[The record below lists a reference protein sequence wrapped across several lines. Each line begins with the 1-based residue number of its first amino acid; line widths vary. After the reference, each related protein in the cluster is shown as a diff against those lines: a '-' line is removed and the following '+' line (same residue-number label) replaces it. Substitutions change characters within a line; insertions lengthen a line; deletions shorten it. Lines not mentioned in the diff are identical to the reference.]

1 MSLDTLLEIG
11 KVLRSSPDGL
21 KHHRYVK
28 TAPKSTDKLTIKY
41 INIPVTKDF
50 EILFDKQSEIKSD
63 FIKEKLYYLNF
74 KTGADGNVRY
84 LFGDICFA
92 NFKKDKKGTHPID
105 RTDKTLEEAKYKFP
119 ENSNIT
125 KFRHSIK
132 KYLNQLSMLVED
144 NENLFIH
151 FDFDGKHWYKL
162 ENEWKQINDLQMSYF
177 ASFNDKIQEYV
188 LGAYLH
194 RSLRANDYK
203 AKTFKSL
210 DEISDLMYAIDYSKR
225 SQITE
230 REIKIIVLPNI
241 KTKEVNADDLQR
253 FFEKSYNSVDDSA
266 IITEEEKLSPIKRS
280 SKVLKKQ
287 EKDKLVE
294 FTESLENNTNF
305 NIFDFIF
312 TKAGGATS
320 PDYDLIEISG
330 IQKSFL
336 IEITKRIISIKE
348 KLHNE
353 FKEEFPNMESSP
365 NLQVFW
371 AFNNI
376 LGDVTKD
383 KKKYRNHLLKVL
395 PKIYTASYVR
405 DDLILPCFIQ
415 QVETKIR
422 DGTENYNFLKSEYY
436 FLVNLRNLPDEPF
449 TSDNGEITKMKES
462 ISYQIGL
469 KLGELAKPFRKNK
482 DGNSLINSFEVKN
495 LGYLTRRIT
504 DLNSLKAFQVE
515 ILQKIQLHQKH
526 INEKW
531 FYHQLNGK
539 TNSELVEEIKQLQNQ
554 TEEKYNKHECAFGFF
569 ESYFKYTVKENPP
582 TTATEQ
588 ITEGE

>member
-1 MSLDTLLEIG
+1 MFDEQ
-11 KVLRSSPDGL
+11 
-21 KHHRYVK
+21 
-28 TAPKSTDKLTIKY
+28 TI
-41 INIPVTKDF
+41 
-50 EILFDKQSEIKSD
+50 LASD

-74 KTGADGNVRY
+74 KTGDTDSTKKY
-84 LFGDICFA
+84 IFGDICQNITKTDEET
-92 NFKKDKKGTHPID
+92 NFKLGDLTVKAKGFPINSFY
-105 RTDKTLEEAKYKFP
+105 RGKEEAKFFQNK
-119 ENSNIT
+119 ECGIAA
-125 KFRHSIK
+125 FRTSLEKNIK
-132 KYLNQLSMLVED
+132 KVED
-144 NENLFIH
+144 LLQTEPNLFIH
-151 FDFDGKHWYKL
+151 FDFDGKHWYEL

-177 ASFNDKIQEYV
+177 ASFNDKIQQYV

-203 AKTFKSL
+203 AKTFKTL
-210 DEISDLMYAIDYSKR
+210 DEILDLMYAIKYSEE

-241 KTKEVNADDLQR
+241 KEKEIDAKDLED
-253 FFEKSYNSVDDSA
+253 FFEKRYNSVDDSA
-266 IITEEEKLSPIKRS
+266 LITEEEKLSPPKRS
-280 SKVLKKQ
+280 SKIPKKKKQ
-287 EKDKLVE
+287 EKDKLIELAEGLGKV
-294 FTESLENNTNF
+294 TKF
-305 NIFDFIF
+305 NVFDFLF
-312 TKAGGATS
+312 VSKGENV
-320 PDYDLIEISG
+320 DYDLIEISG

-336 IEITKRIISIKE
+336 VEITKRIISIKE

-353 FKEEFPNMESSP
+353 FKEEFPYLESSP
-365 NLQVFW
+365 NLQVFG

-376 LGDVTKD
+376 VNQQKKKIDRNEHIELLP
-383 KKKYRNHLLKVL
+383 KKYRNHLLKVL
-395 PKIYTASYVR
+395 PKIYTASYFE
-405 DDLILPCFIQ
+405 DDLLLPCFIQ

-422 DGTENYNFLKSEYY
+422 DGTENYNFLKYEYY
-436 FLVNLRNLPDEPF
+436 FLVNLRTPRPPRDSFEQNKYIKD
-449 TSDNGEITKMKES
+449 MKQDS

-469 KLGELAKPFRKNK
+469 KLGELAKPFRKDKN
-482 DGNSLINSFEVKN
+482 GNSLINSFEVKN

-569 ESYFKYTVKENPP
+569 ESYFKYTVKDNPP
-582 TTATEQ
+582 TTVTEQ